1 MKLQRFAFSA
11 MASPCELHLLGEPQ
25 QCRAAAKAAEA
36 EVRRIEQKYSRY
48 RHDSVLS
55 QINQHAGKPTAID
68 AETYYLLHYA
78 QVCWQQSDGLF
89 DISSG
94 VLRQCWD
101 FKHATLPEPSELSR
115 CLTRI
120 GFNQAQL
127 SETSLQLPASMEID
141 LGGLGKEYAA
151 DRAAA
156 LCRQHGIH
164 HGIIDLGGDLLVL
177 GPKPDGSPWL
187 LGVRNPRAPE
197 QAFAQLPVYEGGMAT
212 SGDYERFFILDD
224 QRYCHLLNPTS
235 GYPVNFWASVTVL
248 APSCML
254 AGSFS
259 TIAMLKQQPA
269 LEWLQQQGLH
279 YLAIRPDGQHFS
291 ANGH

>member
-25 QCRAAAKAAEA
+25 QCRAAAEAAEA

-55 QINQHAGKPTAID
+55 QINQQAGEPTAID

-101 FKHATLPEPSELSR
+101 FKHAVLPEPSELSA

-127 SETSLQLPASMEID
+127 SETSLQLPANMEID
-141 LGGLGKEYAA
+141 LGGLGKEHAA

-156 LCRQHGIH
+156 VCRQHGIH

-177 GPKPDGSPWL
+177 
-187 LGVRNPRAPE
+187 
-197 QAFAQLPVYEGGMAT
+197 
-212 SGDYERFFILDD
+212 
-224 QRYCHLLNPTS
+224 
-235 GYPVNFWASVTVL
+235 
-248 APSCML
+248 
-254 AGSFS
+254 
-259 TIAMLKQQPA
+259 
-269 LEWLQQQGLH
+269 
-279 YLAIRPDGQHFS
+279 
-291 ANGH
+291 